1 MYGDYI
7 ELTGP
12 NCETDIVAAL
22 VRLLDP
28 IEVHGGVRS
37 VPVLAVAGDVEIFVD
52 ECDDGLVL
60 LAIAE
65 LGTDARRRR
74 AGARWVYETLARLT
88 RWSLHWTADDVEG
101 VIASRSAVS
110 AGGL

>member
-1 MYGDYI
+1 VDGDYI

-12 NCETDIVAAL
+12 NREPEIVTTL

-28 IEVHGGVRS
+28 TDVLGGVRS
-37 VPVLAVAGDVEIFVD
+37 FPLLALARDIEMFVD
-52 ECDDGLVL
+52 DCGDGLVR

-74 AGARWVYETLARLT
+74 ACARRVYETLAQRT
-88 RWSLHWTADDVEG
+88 GWSLRWTADDVEG
-101 VIASRSAVS
+101 GSHP
-110 AGGL
+110 GQLC